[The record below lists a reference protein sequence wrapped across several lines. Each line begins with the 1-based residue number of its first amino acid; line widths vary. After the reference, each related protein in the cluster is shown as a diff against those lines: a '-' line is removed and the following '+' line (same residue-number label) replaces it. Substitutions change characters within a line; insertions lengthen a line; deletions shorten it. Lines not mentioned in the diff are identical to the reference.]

1 MSKKK
6 KFTKE
11 QQQKA
16 LNRAVK
22 ILNDYDLSVTVE
34 HQIKIVP
41 LTNREAKDG

>member
-1 MSKKK
+1 MKRKKY
-6 KFTKE
+6 TKE

-16 LNRAVK
+16 LNRAIK

-41 LTNREAKDG
+41 IETREVKHE